1 MQIMKKSCFLVLIMV
16 MTSAQS
22 CQKKQQSMDEA
33 IFNHLQEGCF
43 TEAEF
48 MSIAQGFAG
57 FWSQFRDTV
66 FLSIQ
71 AKLDNLH
78 NATDTFTSPI
88 PLSILA
94 EIYEQELLID
104 SNNVAAFLSTL
115 VEFKDIIS
123 AEGFSRCFYEELVIR
138 AGESAFSPNENG
150 VESRWFLSTLASALG
165 AGPCITG
172 PMAIIDT
179 CAYIAT
185 GVLTAP
191 TGVGAVA
198 NWGGAVALYGYA
210 MSTVRQKC

>member
-1 MQIMKKSCFLVLIMV
+1 MKKPCFLILIMV
-16 MTSAQS
+16 MTFLQS
-22 CQKKQQSMDEA
+22 CQKNQPPMGEE
-33 IFNHLQEGCF
+33 ITNHLQEGCF
-43 TEAEF
+43 TEEAF

-57 FWSQFRDTV
+57 FWSQFRDTS

-71 AKLDNLH
+71 TKLDNLQ
-78 NATDTFTSPI
+78 NATDTFSSPI

-94 EIYEQELLID
+94 GIYEQELLID
-104 SNNVAAFLSTL
+104 SSNVAPFLSTL

-123 AEGFSRCFYEELVIR
+123 AEGFSQCFYDELVIR
-138 AGESAFSPNENG
+138 AGEDAFYPNGNS

-198 NWGGAVALYGYA
+198 NWGGAVASYGYA